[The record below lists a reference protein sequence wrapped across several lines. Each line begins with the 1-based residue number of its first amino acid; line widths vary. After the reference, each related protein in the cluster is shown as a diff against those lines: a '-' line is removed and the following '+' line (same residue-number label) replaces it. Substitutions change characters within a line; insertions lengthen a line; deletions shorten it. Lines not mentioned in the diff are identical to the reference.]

1 MKKRFITVFVF
12 IGIFTTLIYLQY
24 GRDVKVES
32 SVLNCSSE
40 FSEQRLTIIAN
51 KLFVSNK
58 EKFAEEIIERCTDN
72 TFREVR
78 FSYDITGYP
87 NRICIS
93 VYPNE
98 LSRKLGDNHFTIL
111 YQAGTENNYVYNVK
125 DRPEMFKI
133 KIETE

>member
-1 MKKRFITVFVF
+1 MEASI
-12 IGIFTTLIYLQY
+12 
-24 GRDVKVES
+24 
-32 SVLNCSSE
+32 LNCSSE
-40 FSEQRLTIIAN
+40 FYEQRLTVIAN

-58 EKFAEEIIERCTDN
+58 ERFAEEMIEQCIDN
-72 TFREVR
+72 TFHEVR

-111 YQAGTENNYVYNVK
+111 YQAGTENVYVYNVK
-125 DRPEMFKI
+125 NHPEMFKI
-133 KIETE
+133 KIESK